1 MGNPYALVEWGFV
14 VHLNPEQRVFVTER
28 HLATLTT
35 LRDDGSPHVVPVAF
49 TWDDDAGVVRIT
61 TNRGSVKARN
71 AARRTHG
78 AAAPRASVCQVEGG
92 RWITLEGPVEVVPDL
107 EEIVDA
113 VARYARRYRPL
124 EPNPDRVVL
133 RIAVDKVMSSAYMAG

>member
-1 MGNPYALVEWGFV
+1 MENPYALVEWGLV

-35 LRDDGSPHVVPVAF
+35 LREDGSPHVVPVAF
-49 TWDDDAGVVRIT
+49 TWDDDTGFVRVT
-61 TNRGSVKARN
+61 TNRHSVKARN
-71 AARRTHG
+71 AGRRGSDG
-78 AAAPRASVCQVEGG
+78 APARASVCQVEGG
-92 RWITLEGPVEVVPDL
+92 RWITLEGRAEVVTDL
-107 EEIVDA
+107 AEIVDA